1 MGERSYFKRIQN
13 EVGSSTNRKRE
24 EKKNSSNEYRDPF
37 ATKVIKNLIKTEQE
51 LQKKIL
57 RIKEN
62 EKLFKSQSY
71 LKLFNKNPINL
82 NKDKEIIKSKVND
95 LSKSKS
101 IIISRADYINSE
113 IYNLQNK
120 NDKQTGDFKNKIL
133 QNMYKL
139 NQNLMSFKEK
149 NQSNKS
155 SDNAYENKLV
165 KLLDAK
171 EEEKFMEEQKLLA
184 LKHKREIE
192 REDIKKR
199 QEKNHEELLK
209 LLKFRNVRP
218 KKEYY
223 LYEKIY
229 NNYLD
234 REDNLIKK
242 ENAKR
247 RAKMKHIDSQEFLE
261 MEKSYQE
268 RKVQLEE
275 NNKETKKALKKEWNE
290 RQKLIPNY
298 INPFIKIINEEQ
310 EKIEQEKELKIQK
323 IIQHK
328 NNMINFSNKLR
339 NPKKWKE
346 KNEYNYLLEKEKME
360 QKLKIFNQS
369 LASKNEYSDRIRNKI
384 MKKNKK
390 SKEKKESII
399 EDKNGDIKNYKD
411 ITIIKPSSGKINK
424 RKNFVTKD
432 DKGNIIHSV
441 HNIKDEQNLCNK
453 KDKIRDYLAE
463 KRKKEKPK
471 LNNIYA
477 NDIKNFLKKCGIT
490 ENSLFMT
497 KCKLDVLKE
506 KKNQKN
512 FFLKQNGGI
521 AKNPEVGEELFNL
534 SLNIIRGK
542 LAIIEELEKKFDK
555 ESYGTNEEQDSE
567 KESENETENKLEPKY
582 KDGKE
587 SSV

>member
-1 MGERSYFKRIQN
+1 MEGKK
-13 EVGSSTNRKRE
+13 SSKLQSDKNLLKVLKKEKKEEMTFARNRK
-24 EKKNSSNEYRDPF
+24 KSKTIVDKDISSSNYKYSEYLDQNIEF
-37 ATKVIKNLIKTEQE
+37 CDYMEDCAISIN
-51 LQKKIL
+51 
-57 RIKEN
+57 N
-62 EKLFKSQSY
+62 
-71 LKLFNKNPINL
+71 FNKESYRHLFCIFDGHGGNVTAKLCVKKYP
-82 NKDKEIIKSKVND
+82 EIFRKCLLESPF
-95 LSKSKS
+95 
-101 IIISRADYINSE
+101 DY
-113 IYNLQNK
+113 
-120 NDKQTGDFKNKIL
+120 
-133 QNMYKL
+133 
-139 NQNLMSFKEK
+139 
-149 NQSNKS
+149 
-155 SDNAYENKLV
+155 
-165 KLLDAK
+165 
-171 EEEKFMEEQKLLA
+171 EQ
-184 LKHKREIE
+184 
-192 REDIKKR
+192 
-199 QEKNHEELLK
+199 
-209 LLKFRNVRP
+209 
-218 KKEYY
+218 
-223 LYEKIY
+223 
-229 NNYLD
+229 
-234 REDNLIKK
+234 
-242 ENAKR
+242 
-247 RAKMKHIDSQEFLE
+247 
-261 MEKSYQE
+261 
-268 RKVQLEE
+268 
-275 NNKETKKALKKEWNE
+275 ALKKSFMLMD
-290 RQKLIPNY
+290 K
-298 INPFIKIINEEQ
+298 
-310 EKIEQEKELKIQK
+310 EKELKIQK

-390 SKEKKESII
+390 SKEKKEGII

>member
-1 MGERSYFKRIQN
+1 MS
-13 EVGSSTNRKRE
+13 
-24 EKKNSSNEYRDPF
+24 
-37 ATKVIKNLIKTEQE
+37 
-51 LQKKIL
+51 
-57 RIKEN
+57 
-62 EKLFKSQSY
+62 
-71 LKLFNKNPINL
+71 
-82 NKDKEIIKSKVND
+82 D

-390 SKEKKESII
+390 RM
-399 EDKNGDIKNYKD
+399 KN
-411 ITIIKPSSGKINK
+411 
-424 RKNFVTKD
+424 
-432 DKGNIIHSV
+432 
-441 HNIKDEQNLCNK
+441 
-453 KDKIRDYLAE
+453 
-463 KRKKEKPK
+463 
-471 LNNIYA
+471 
-477 NDIKNFLKKCGIT
+477 
-490 ENSLFMT
+490 
-497 KCKLDVLKE
+497 
-506 KKNQKN
+506 
-512 FFLKQNGGI
+512 
-521 AKNPEVGEELFNL
+521 
-534 SLNIIRGK
+534 
-542 LAIIEELEKKFDK
+542 
-555 ESYGTNEEQDSE
+555 
-567 KESENETENKLEPKY
+567 
-582 KDGKE
+582 
-587 SSV
+587 

>member
-1 MGERSYFKRIQN
+1 
-13 EVGSSTNRKRE
+13 
-24 EKKNSSNEYRDPF
+24 
-37 ATKVIKNLIKTEQE
+37 
-51 LQKKIL
+51 
-57 RIKEN
+57 
-62 EKLFKSQSY
+62 
-71 LKLFNKNPINL
+71 
-82 NKDKEIIKSKVND
+82 
-95 LSKSKS
+95 
-101 IIISRADYINSE
+101 
-113 IYNLQNK
+113 
-120 NDKQTGDFKNKIL
+120 
-133 QNMYKL
+133 
-139 NQNLMSFKEK
+139 
-149 NQSNKS
+149 
-155 SDNAYENKLV
+155 
-165 KLLDAK
+165 
-171 EEEKFMEEQKLLA
+171 MEEQKLLA

-390 SKEKKESII
+390 SKEKKEGII
-399 EDKNGDIKNYKD
+399 EDKNGDIKNYKE

-424 RKNFVTKD
+424 RKNLVIKD